1 MSGVRIGYRIV
12 FVEETMKN
20 LRIFAVV
27 LAIAPLAAGAGLTAC
42 GHTNEAGGEV
52 VPASAVGL
60 DVKNQNFL
68 DVDVF
73 SIVDGLSTRLGTVTG
88 NSSRHFLLDP
98 MVGSRDFHLIAV
110 PIGGSGRASSGNV
123 VVSPGQTIV
132 FTVGSVLANSNVFV
146 R

>member
-1 MSGVRIGYRIV
+1 M
-12 FVEETMKN
+12 EETMKN
-20 LRIFAVV
+20 LRKFAVV
-27 LAIAPLAAGAGLTAC
+27 LVIAPVLAGAGLTAC

-52 VPASAVGL
+52 VPASAIGL

-88 NSSRHFLLDP
+88 NGSRHFLLDP

-110 PIGGSGRASSGNV
+110 PIGGSGRASSGP
-123 VVSPGQTIV
+123 VSVGSGQTIV
-132 FTVGSVLANSNVFV
+132 FTVGAVLQNSSVFI

>member
-1 MSGVRIGYRIV
+1 
-12 FVEETMKN
+12 MKN
-20 LRIFAVV
+20 MRLLAVL

-60 DVKNQNFL
+60 DVRNQNFL

-88 NSSRHFLLDP
+88 NGSRHFLLDP

-110 PIGGSGRASSGNV
+110 PIGGSGRASSGSLA
-123 VVSPGQTIV
+123 VSSGQTVI
-132 FTVGSVLANSNVFV
+132 FTVGAVLSNSNA
-146 R
+146 

>member
-1 MSGVRIGYRIV
+1 
-12 FVEETMKN
+12 MKN
-20 LRIFAVV
+20 LRIIAVV
-27 LAIAPLAAGAGLTAC
+27 LAIAPIAAGAGLTAC
-42 GHTNEAGGEV
+42 GRANEAGGEV

-98 MVGSRDFHLIAV
+98 SIGTRDFHLIAV
-110 PIGGSGRASSGNV
+110 PIGGSGRASSG
-123 VVSPGQTIV
+123 SLAAGAGQTIV
-132 FTVGSVLANSNVFV
+132 FTIGAVLSNSSAFI

>member
-1 MSGVRIGYRIV
+1 
-12 FVEETMKN
+12 MKN
-20 LRIFAVV
+20 LRIIAVV

-42 GHTNEAGGEV
+42 GRTNEAGGEV
-52 VPASAVGL
+52 VPASAIGL

-73 SIVDGLSTRLGTVTG
+73 SIVDGMSTRLGTVTG
-88 NSSRHFLLDP
+88 NGSRHFLLDP

-110 PIGGSGRASSGNV
+110 PIGGSGRASSGPV
-123 VVSPGQTIV
+123 AVGPGQTII
-132 FTVGSVLANSNVFV
+132 FTVGATLQNSNVLI

>member
-1 MSGVRIGYRIV
+1 
-12 FVEETMKN
+12 MKN
-20 LRIFAVV
+20 IRLLAVL
-27 LAIAPLAAGAGLTAC
+27 LATAPFAAGVGVTAC

-60 DVKNQNFL
+60 DVRNQNFL

-88 NSSRHFLLDP
+88 NGTRHFLLDP
-98 MVGSRDFHLIAV
+98 IVGSRDFHLIAV
-110 PIGGSGRASSGNV
+110 PIGGFGRASSGPLAV
-123 VVSPGQTIV
+123 GAGQTIV
-132 FTVGSVLANSNVFV
+132 FTVGAVLQNSNVVV